1 MKRTDFRAIPLPVYF
16 VLRNG
21 VVNMNIKKSDRY
33 GWIIYLLPAF
43 IVYTVFMA
51 FPLADS
57 IRLSFFSGSSASGK
71 NVFVGLNN
79 YKALFG
85 DADNARRYW
94 GAFGNTWYFFFI
106 HMLVQNVLGLTFSL
120 MLTAK
125 GMKWTRFYQTI
136 IFIPVTL
143 AILVTGYLWKLIL
156 NPQWGALPLMLKNLG
171 LETLIKPWLGEQQY
185 ALTALSLVSSW
196 QWVGIPTMMIL
207 AGLQTIPDDLLEAA
221 DIAGCSGWQKIRY
234 IKLPLIKPVLGMV
247 AILTFVNNFNAFDVV
262 FAMENVNG
270 APQYATDLIGTLFYR
285 VGIAGQHPVGIPN
298 PGMGAAIATV
308 TFIMLMVG
316 VGIMLRL
323 TQGEKD

>member
-1 MKRTDFRAIPLPVYF
+1 M
-16 VLRNG
+16 
-21 VVNMNIKKSDRY
+21 NMNIKKSDQF
-33 GWIIYLLPAF
+33 GWLVYLVPAF
-43 IVYTVFMA
+43 VVYTVFMA

-57 IRLSFFSGSSASGK
+57 IRLSFFSGSPASGE
-71 NVFVGLNN
+71 NIFVGLNN
-79 YKALFG
+79 YKELFG

-106 HMLVQNVLGLTFSL
+106 HMLVQNVLGLMFSL

-125 GMKWTRFYQTI
+125 GMKWTRFYQAV

-156 NPQWGALPLMLKNLG
+156 NPQWGALPLMLKKLG

-196 QWVGIPTMMIL
+196 QWVGIPAMMIL
-207 AGLQTIPDDLLEAA
+207 AGLQTIPDDLFEAA

-285 VGIAGQHPVGIPN
+285 VGIAGQHPVGIPH

-308 TFIMLMVG
+308 TFIMLMIGVG
-316 VGIMLRL
+316 VMLRL

>member
-1 MKRTDFRAIPLPVYF
+1 MLCVGVVDS

-33 GWIIYLLPAF
+33 GWLIYLLPAF
-43 IVYTVFMA
+43 IVYIVFMA

-57 IRLSFFSGSSASGK
+57 IRLSFFSGSPASGK
-71 NVFVGLNN
+71 NLFVGLQN
-79 YKALFG
+79 YKELFG

-120 MLTAK
+120 MLTAQ
-125 GMKWTRFYQTI
+125 GMKRTRFYQTI

-156 NPQWGALPLMLKNLG
+156 NPQWGALPLLLKNMG

-185 ALTALSLVSSW
+185 ALTAISLVSSW
-196 QWVGIPTMMIL
+196 QWVGIPAMMIL

-221 DIAGCSGWQKIRY
+221 DIAGCNGWQKIRY

-308 TFIMLMVG
+308 TFIMLMIG

-323 TQGEKD
+323 TQSDKN